1 MSQGLQC
8 PSMKSCLSKRKSHLT
23 RACEKLSAINHAIS
37 LMSQHRRKAKERA
50 EFLKAEVDALRQGQL
65 QLDVEFDL
73 EF

>member
-1 MSQGLQC
+1 MSKYEELLKQKEE
-8 PSMKSCLSKRKSHLT
+8 SLT
-23 RACEKLSAINHAIS
+23 RACEKLTSINHAIS

-50 EFLKAEVDALRQGQL
+50 EFLKAEVDALKQGQL